1 MQQGIE
7 VKRGN
12 VVVKITPQTQ
22 RKGDKVYTRYVVMDY
37 SEGTRKQRS
46 FADLRAAKVKAGE
59 IAAALAAG
67 EQQLMVPLD
76 GLRLELRRT
85 LELLAPTGL
94 ALLPA
99 ATLLVQATN
108 ILGGHTDLLAACQH
122 YKLKRPDRPITPL
135 AVAEA
140 VKRFLEK
147 QSTRISCKHKKTIT
161 SYLGHF
167 VRRFS
172 ELPLDQLDAALLTD
186 FVAEQRWGAKT
197 ANDVLNTIS
206 LVYKEAQLRRWV
218 PEGFNPAVR
227 VVRRKEVRGP
237 VHVYEPWEARQILDR
252 LALESPNLVPAIAL
266 WLFSGMR
273 RSEIARVSWPQIN
286 RALRTG
292 YVELEARQT
301 KTGQERT
308 VPICSNLREWLVQ
321 YRKESG
327 TVMPPY
333 WLEPTKSAEDRLAE
347 LPRFIARKTGVV
359 WRDNAPRHSFASY
372 HFKLH
377 GDHGETIK
385 TMGTGLRH
393 FERHYWNKTRVI
405 SKENAADWFDIRP
418 KQDGKLIPLAAIQPG
433 GSPALPSANDDAAAS
448 VG

>member
-1 MQQGIE
+1 MQQRIE

-22 RKGDKVYTRYVVMDY
+22 HKSGKVYTRYVVMDY
-37 SEGTRKQRS
+37 SDGTRKQRS
-46 FADLRAAKVKAGE
+46 FADLRAAKARAGE
-59 IAAALAAG
+59 IADALAAG

-76 GLRLELRRT
+76 GLRLEIRRT
-85 LELLAPTGL
+85 LELLAPIGL
-94 ALLPA
+94 DLLPA

-122 YKLKRPDRPITPL
+122 YKLNRPDRPITPL
-135 AVAEA
+135 SAEEA

-147 QSTRISCKHKKTIT
+147 QSKRISCKRKKTIT
-161 SYLGHF
+161 SYFGHF
-167 VRRFS
+167 VRKFANQ
-172 ELPLDQLDAALLTD
+172 PLDQIGAAELTD
-186 FVAEQRWGAKT
+186 FVAEQRWSAKT
-197 ANDVLNTIS
+197 ANDILNTIS
-206 LVYKEAQLRRWV
+206 LLYKEAQLRCWV
-218 PEGFNPAVR
+218 PEGFNPAVC
-227 VVRRKEVRGP
+227 VDRRKETRGP

-252 LALESPNLVPAIAL
+252 LALESPELVPAVAL
-266 WLFSGMR
+266 WLFSGIR

-301 KTGQERT
+301 KTGQERA
-308 VPICSNLREWLVQ
+308 VPICSNLREWLFQ

-372 HFKLH
+372 HFKLNR
-377 GDHGETIK
+377 DHGETIK
-385 TMGTGLRH
+385 AMGTSLRH

-405 SKENAADWFDIRP
+405 SKENAADWFNVRP
-418 KQDGKLIPLAAIQPG
+418 EHDGKLIPLAVIQPG
-433 GSPALPSANDDAAAS
+433 GSPALPLANADAGAS